1 MADKSKILHQI
12 NELEIIKSAY
22 NHFLSSYRATKEVEN
37 ATNIRSN
44 KKILIAA
51 LKKLYNELHT
61 EGVKPANVFHNKIS
75 RINYKYS
82 KLEKSVI
89 AHFNSDNRF
98 KITE

>member
-1 MADKSKILHQI
+1 MADKSKILHKI
-12 NELEIIKSAY
+12 NELEIIKVAY

-37 ATNIRSN
+37 ATNIKSN

-51 LKKLYNELHT
+51 LEKLYNELHVL
-61 EGVKPANVFHNKIS
+61 ENRQVNVFHKIA
-75 RINYKYS
+75 RIDYKYS

-89 AHFNSDNRF
+89 AHFNNDNRF